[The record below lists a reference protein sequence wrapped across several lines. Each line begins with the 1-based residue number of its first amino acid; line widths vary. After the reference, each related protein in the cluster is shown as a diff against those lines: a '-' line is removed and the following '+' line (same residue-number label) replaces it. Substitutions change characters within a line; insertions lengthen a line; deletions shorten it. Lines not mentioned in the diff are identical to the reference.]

1 MTEKQKRTI
10 QFIEHE
16 LEIKYEGNTDADASR
31 FIGKNLE
38 NAKKCAYF
46 ESQMSIPVARMSLG
60 SNDSNDY
67 SLNRDASRGRLV
79 RDIQHGKSGSECM
92 ANFAQNLFLENYIC
106 EGEEQEY
113 TL

>member
-16 LEIKYEGNTDADASR
+16 LEIKYEGNTDFEASS

-46 ESQMSIPVARMSLG
+46 ESQMSIPVARVSFG
-60 SNDSNDY
+60 KDDSNDY
-67 SLNRDASRGRLV
+67 SLNRDISRECLV

-92 ANFAQNLFLENYIC
+92 TNFAQNLFLENYIY
-106 EGEEQEY
+106 EEE
-113 TL
+113 